1 MSFASFGIM
10 PAPVIKDP
18 IPNSSSLSYIPKVAA
33 GSCYVQGIWNLHKA
47 IFGIHSW
54 LYIYMI
60 YRYIQYIYIGPY
72 RDCRGVGSDDFW
84 YQQTI
89 L

>member
-18 IPNSSSLSYIPKVAA
+18 IPNSSRLSYIPKVAA

-47 IFGIHSW
+47 IFGIHA
-54 LYIYMI
+54 
-60 YRYIQYIYIGPY
+60 
-72 RDCRGVGSDDFW
+72 
-84 YQQTI
+84 
-89 L
+89 

>member
-18 IPNSSSLSYIPKVAA
+18 IPNSSRLSYIPKVAA

-47 IFGIHSW
+47 IFGIHAW
-54 LYIYMI
+54 LCDIYIYRAI
-60 YRYIQYIYIGPY
+60 
-72 RDCRGVGSDDFW
+72 
-84 YQQTI
+84 
-89 L
+89 